1 MTSKIVSNEEFVRA
15 YQRKYGLT
23 EDGWAGVA
31 TFAHLNPAGSS
42 DITERVAMELIQHEA
57 IVQEAYK
64 DSQGIW
70 TWGVGVTSASG
81 HSVERYKDNPQPLA
95 KCLAIYVWLLRE
107 KYAPAVRQ
115 AFSGRE
121 LTEAQFAAALSFH
134 YNTGAIERASWVK
147 TWLTGGLAKAK
158 EQFLEWRRP
167 PAIMGRRRAE
177 ADLFFHGKWSSGGLA
192 AVYPVLKPSYQ
203 PNFGAGKMVDIRDA
217 LKEAMG

>member
-1 MTSKIVSNEEFVRA
+1 MTDKIVSNEQFVRA

-23 EDGWAGVA
+23 EDGWAGAA
-31 TFAHLNPAGSS
+31 TFGHLNPLGSS
-42 DITERVAMELIQHEA
+42 DITERVAMELVQHEA

-121 LTEAQFAAALSFH
+121 LTESQFAAALSFH

-167 PAIMGRRRAE
+167 PAIMQRRRAE

-192 AVYPVLKPSYQ
+192 AVYPVLKPSYR
-203 PNFGAGKMVDIRDA
+203 PNFGAGKMVDVRDA

>member
-23 EDGWAGVA
+23 EDGWAGEKTFKHLIPDEA
-31 TFAHLNPAGSS
+31 T

-81 HSVERYKDNPQPLA
+81 HSVERYEDNPQPLA
-95 KCLAIYVWLLRE
+95 KCLAVYVWLLRE

-115 AFSGRE
+115 AFGDHK

-167 PAIMGRRRAE
+167 PAIMQRRRAE
-177 ADLFFHGKWSSGGLA
+177 ADLFFHGKWSSGGKA

-203 PNFGAGKMVDIRDA
+203 PNFGAGKMVDIRDE